1 MVKKLNSNHIKIIAL
16 VAMTIDHITQ
26 LLFPGFSYKFLPI
39 FLHMIGRL
47 AFPIYAFCVAE
58 GYHYTRNIN
67 KYLERLLILALISH
81 IPFIMEVDSFTKYG
95 WKAFIPFLT
104 ANGLNRFSKQT
115 SVIWGYLIGLLILK
129 VKDNKTLNKYF
140 YLIMPILLLIAFPAD
155 WTSIGPIIVF
165 IIASNRGDPKKQILW
180 SGLII
185 LMFVILFVILVDMV
199 YGLLQL
205 STLLSIPILRMYNGK
220 KSSNEKVNKVMKYL
234 FYIYYPAHLLILGI
248 IKILIK

>member
-104 ANGLNRFSKQT
+104 AN
-115 SVIWGYLIGLLILK
+115 
-129 VKDNKTLNKYF
+129 
-140 YLIMPILLLIAFPAD
+140 AFPAD

-220 KSSNEKVNKVMKYL
+220 KSSNEKVNKKNNN
-234 FYIYYPAHLLILGI
+234 
-248 IKILIK
+248 IKIKIEIEIEILRIYQ